1 MISRLRTT
9 TRALKSRNFRLFF
22 MGQGISLIG
31 TWMQRIALGW
41 LVYRLTNSAFL
52 LGLVGFVGQFPTF
65 LLTPFAGVLAD
76 RLNRH
81 RMVIATQTMAMIQ
94 ASILAFLV
102 LTNLIQ
108 IWHIIGLSALLGI
121 INSVDMP
128 TRQSFMVEMVG
139 KKEDL
144 GNAIALN
151 SSMVNLARLLGPS
164 LAGFLIAAVGEGVCF
179 LLNATSYLAVI
190 IALLIMHLPPRQPKK
205 RESHAL
211 QDLVTGFRYA
221 FSFAPIRAILLLL
234 SVASLTGMPYT
245 VLMPVF
251 AKTILQGGP
260 NTLGLLMGAA
270 GLGALV
276 GAIALASRSTVIG
289 LGKWM
294 VGTIITLGIG
304 LIAFSFSRVLLLSMG
319 FMLLTGF
326 GMISLMAI
334 SNTILQTIVDDDK
347 RGRVMSFYTVS
358 IMGMMPIGS
367 LLYGSLA
374 GSIGAPTTLVIGGT
388 ICLIGGAVF
397 YRRLP
402 SLRKMVRPI
411 YARLGIIPEIARGL
425 QSASEVTSTSR
436 S

>member
-1 MISRLRTT
+1 MIARLRNT

-22 MGQGISLIG
+22 MGQGISLVG

-41 LVYRLTNSAFL
+41 LVYSMTNSAFL

-81 RMVIATQTMAMIQ
+81 RMVITTQTVAMLQ

-102 LTNLIQ
+102 LTNLIH
-108 IWHIIGLSALLGI
+108 IWHIIGLSMLLGI
-121 INSVDMP
+121 VNSVDMP

-164 LAGFLIAAVGEGVCF
+164 LAGFLIAAVGEGICF
-179 LLNATSYLAVI
+179 LINAVSYLAVI
-190 IALLIMHLPPRQPKK
+190 IALLMMQLPPHQAKK
-205 RESHAL
+205 QQSHAL
-211 QDLVTGFRYA
+211 QDLAAGFRYA
-221 FSFAPIRAILLLL
+221 FSFLPIRSILLLL

-251 AKTILQGGP
+251 AKTVLRGGP

-270 GLGALV
+270 GMGALV

-289 LGKWM
+289 LGRWM
-294 VGTIITLGIG
+294 VGTIITLGVG
-304 LIAFSFSRVLLLSMG
+304 LISFSFSRIVSLSMG

-334 SNTILQTIVDDDK
+334 SNTILQTIVEDDK
-347 RGRVMSFYTVS
+347 RGRVMSFYTIS

-374 GSIGAPTTLVIGGT
+374 GSIGAPATLLIGGS
-388 ICLIGGAVF
+388 ICLIGGALF

-402 SLRKMVRPI
+402 SLREMVRPI
-411 YARLGIIPEIARGL
+411 YARMGIIPEIARGL
-425 QSASEVTSTSR
+425 QNASEVTSTNR
-436 S
+436 P